1 MATTIRTSHSRVRE
15 TVIPPLLQ
23 TLLPERLSREIRG
36 RILPGTAVE
45 EIRLRCDRRA
55 SLTLGQR
62 NLLLD
67 TVLSRQEID
76 SLFHELCDGSLY
88 AHRDAVSNGYLT
100 LPGGIRVGV
109 CGRAAVERNTVIGIY
124 DIVGLNI
131 RIPGVFRGFGAPV
144 CRLLRQMGGA
154 SGVLIYAPPGVGKT
168 TLLRC
173 VAEQMAGGEEPL
185 RVAVIDTRG
194 ELGFSLTDKGLCLDV
209 LTGYPRALGIEIAT
223 RTMNAQLIVC
233 DEIGEREEAQAILSA
248 QNCGIPF
255 VASAHADGVGGLLR
269 RDGLLALHRAR
280 IFGAYVGIRRA
291 PFGGEYTYSI
301 TDWEAANGMVQA
313 SGGVAPGR

>member
-1 MATTIRTSHSRVRE
+1 MATTIRTSHSRAAEVA
-15 TVIPPLLQ
+15 IPPLLQ
-23 TLLPERLSREIRG
+23 TLLPERLIREIRG
-36 RILPGTAVE
+36 RILPGTPVE
-45 EIRLRCDRRA
+45 EIRLRCDRQA

-76 SLFHELCDGSLY
+76 RLVNELCDGSLY
-88 AHRDAVSNGYLT
+88 AHRDALASGYLT

-109 CGRAAVERNTVIGIY
+109 CGRATVERGAVIGVY
-124 DIVGLNI
+124 DIAGLNI
-131 RIPGVFRGFGAPV
+131 RIPTAFHGFGAPV

-173 VAEQMAGGEEPL
+173 VAAQMASGDSPW

-223 RTMNAQLIVC
+223 RTMNAQLIIC

-248 QNCGIPF
+248 QNSGVPF
-255 VASAHADGVGGLLR
+255 VASAHADGVEGLLR

-280 IFGAYVGIRRA
+280 IFGAYVGIRRS
-291 PFGGEYTYSI
+291 PHGGEYTYSI
-301 TDWEAANGMVQA
+301 TDWEVANGMVQA
-313 SGGVAPGR
+313 GGGIAPGR